1 MGLLSDF
8 LIFVRSGRPGGR
20 HGGLQTHKTE
30 KLMHFPLFRRGI
42 AALPLLLALAVS
54 CGTDKNSGAG
64 ETRLD
69 TFSAKSN
76 ASFFQDVYSDV
87 RIIPIQLDGEVLG
100 SSLNVSLKEKEDRY
114 ILVDQVTQT
123 VFSFD
128 RTGKPLG
135 RIRKPGRGP
144 GEYSQLVSCDYADGK
159 YTVLADGGHIIEY
172 DAQGDMLR
180 EFFLERDL
188 MDVAV
193 VDGSPVLLASRID
206 GEEDAEAD
214 RILVCDAS
222 YQPQSSFCPEGFQ
235 LFNYSSVL
243 TPVAGEEGSFLYVEP
258 ISTQLYKCNK
268 EGILHTYVV
277 DFNGK
282 AMSEKLR
289 NADDYEV
296 ILGVLESE
304 PDIFCYEKAFE
315 NGNHLLLAVEHLES
329 GSETE
334 IAHWLVDKRDGSSR
348 IEYMDYDGELF
359 GFLGVPMLLTE
370 QDEVVYVVDTEMF
383 DAAVAAVPSLAAVK
397 GSLPASFSGPAL
409 LVCKIK

>member
-1 MGLLSDF
+1 MLFPFLKRGL
-8 LIFVRSGRPGGR
+8 
-20 HGGLQTHKTE
+20 
-30 KLMHFPLFRRGI
+30 

-54 CGTDKNSGAG
+54 CGPDKKNGEG

-69 TFSAKSN
+69 SFSAGSN

-87 RIIPIQLDGEVLG
+87 RIIPIQLGDDVLG

-114 ILVDQVTQT
+114 ILVDQTTQT
-123 VFSFD
+123 VYSFD
-128 RTGKPLG
+128 RDGKPLG
-135 RIRKPGRGP
+135 RISKSGRGP
-144 GEYSQLVSCDYADGK
+144 GEYNQLISCDYSEGR
-159 YTVLADGGHIIEY
+159 YVVLADGGHIIEY

-188 MDVAV
+188 MDVAI
-193 VDGSPVLLASRID
+193 VDGTPVLLVSRID
-206 GEEDAEAD
+206 GEEEEAAD

-222 YQPQSSFCPEGFQ
+222 YQVQGGFCPEGFQ

-243 TPVAGEEGSFLYVEP
+243 TPVAGEAGSFLYVEP
-258 ISTQLYKCNK
+258 ISPQLYKCNK

-282 AMSEKLR
+282 AMPEKLR
-289 NADDYEV
+289 NADDFEV
-296 ILGVLESE
+296 ILGVLEGE

-315 NGNHLLLAVEHLES
+315 NADYLLLAVEHLES

-348 IEYMDYDGELF
+348 IEYMDYDGDLF
-359 GFLGVPMLLTE
+359 SFLGVPMLLTE
-370 QDEVVYVVDTEMF
+370 QDEVVYAVDTEML
-383 DAAVAAVPSLAAVK
+383 DAAIAAAPSLAVVK
-397 GSLPASFSGPAL
+397 DSLPDSFSGPAL
-409 LVCKIK
+409 LVCKIKQGA

>member
-1 MGLLSDF
+1 MYFPFFKRGL
-8 LIFVRSGRPGGR
+8 
-20 HGGLQTHKTE
+20 
-30 KLMHFPLFRRGI
+30 

-54 CGTDKNSGAG
+54 CGTDKKSGEG

-69 TFSAKSN
+69 SFSAESN

-87 RIIPIQLDGEVLG
+87 RIIPIQFDGDVLG

-128 RTGKPLG
+128 RDGKPLG
-135 RIRKPGRGP
+135 RISKPGRGP
-144 GEYSQLVSCDYADGK
+144 GEYNQLVSCDYADGK
-159 YTVLADGGHIIEY
+159 YIVLADGGHIIEY

-180 EFFLERDL
+180 EFFLERQL

-193 VDGSPVLLASRID
+193 VDGTPVLLVSRID
-206 GEEDAEAD
+206 GETEEVAD

-222 YQPQSSFCPEGFQ
+222 YQPQSSFCPEGIQF
-235 LFNYSSVL
+235 FNYNSVL
-243 TPVAGEEGSFLYVEP
+243 TPVAGEAGSFLYVEP
-258 ISTQLYKCNK
+258 VSEQLHKCNK
-268 EGILHTYVV
+268 EGILHTYKV

-282 AMSEKLR
+282 AMPDKLR
-289 NADDYEV
+289 TADDYEV
-296 ILGVLESE
+296 ILNTLEGE

-315 NGNHLLLAVEHLES
+315 NENHLLLAVEHLES

-359 GFLGVPMLLTE
+359 SFLGVPMLLTE
-370 QDEVVYVVDTEMF
+370 QDEVVYAVDTEML
-383 DAAVAAVPSLAAVK
+383 DAAIAAVPSLAAVK
-397 GSLPASFSGPAL
+397 DSLPASFSGPAL